1 MRPNDRKTYGAT
13 HSVPAQRRTPKALLE
28 QCFGVRRFVY
38 NQQVEA
44 FNTYDREMNPKPE
57 YPNVTDYDEIRF

>member
-1 MRPNDRKTYGAT
+1 MTVRHMAQRIPFRPN
-13 HSVPAQRRTPKALLE
+13 VTPKALLE

-57 YPNVTDYDEIRF
+57 YPNVTDYDEIRC